1 MEIKL
6 YSNPIQQ
13 LDPVFVANI
22 RGIMKSRHPRF
33 RENFVP
39 VFVGWSRSSY
49 YSWLDFEET
58 DFVQLTQPP
67 PCLLYNVQFPPLL
80 EPAGGRSERE
90 WAKIALFLGRARVS
104 KLCTRGKSY
113 NLFDQERQ
121 KIFATTSVGRHW
133 SESGDMS
140 GPVCSCTSQP
150 ALRRFYPRQISAQ
163 KLSVVCTAFLCLC
176 FFLHFSFFPMK
187 KYFCPSNISTKLL
200 NIFYIFCKWFL
211 PSSFLHISS
220 HKVSGNISKFL

>member
-6 YSNPIQQ
+6 YSSPIQQ

-58 DFVQLTQPP
+58 DFVQLTQNPP
-67 PCLLYNVQFPPLL
+67 LLEQLNSCTVDCPPLL

-90 WAKIALFLGRARVS
+90 
-104 KLCTRGKSY
+104 
-113 NLFDQERQ
+113 
-121 KIFATTSVGRHW
+121 
-133 SESGDMS
+133 
-140 GPVCSCTSQP
+140 
-150 ALRRFYPRQISAQ
+150 
-163 KLSVVCTAFLCLC
+163 
-176 FFLHFSFFPMK
+176 
-187 KYFCPSNISTKLL
+187 
-200 NIFYIFCKWFL
+200 
-211 PSSFLHISS
+211 
-220 HKVSGNISKFL
+220 